1 MHIQDCL
8 STGGIAARLGET
20 PAKIRHIVNYRQIAD
35 CGRLGGVRLF
45 SPAAVV
51 QIEAELKAMRPRK
64 RRTTVPA

>member
-8 STGGIAARLGET
+8 SSGGIAKRLGA
-20 PAKIRHIVNYRQIAD
+20 PAAKVRHVINYREIAD

-64 RRTTVPA
+64 RRTPVTA